1 MLQVGSMSSALPICM
16 EADSN
21 FLDVLQ
27 DLQGSLPWLSLTP
40 HCTNQSTPFMQSVV
54 VRGIPETTPRRQRN
68 IRVLFY
74 LTNLDF
80 CILNSVFPYVFK
92 SLVSCQKRFSQS
104 VKLKPKS
111 LILLTFIGVIGL
123 YTDLNAH
130 NYVNF
135 AKDISKSKMII
146 LFKICQNQILYGNIW
161 VVFL

>member
-1 MLQVGSMSSALPICM
+1 MSSALPICM

-21 FLDVLQ
+21 FLDVVQ

-80 CILNSVFPYVFK
+80 SILNSVFSS
-92 SLVSCQKRFSQS
+92 SLSLMSCQKIFSQS

-123 YTDLNAH
+123 YLDLNAH

-146 LFKICQNQILYGNIW
+146 QFKICQNQILYGNIW
-161 VVFL
+161 VIFL

>member
-21 FLDVLQ
+21 FLDVVQ

-80 CILNSVFPYVFK
+80 SILNSVFSSCL
-92 SLVSCQKRFSQS
+92 SLMSCQKIFSQS

-135 AKDISKSKMII
+135 AKDISISKMII
-146 LFKICQNQILYGNIW
+146 QFKICQNQILYGNIW